1 MSYNVENYR
10 KIREKF
16 EKKRQDAI
24 SDAEQRRLNF
34 RSMSREASEIDRALA
49 ETGLRIFKAGC
60 DGEEN
65 LRQKIEDIRAEHDA
79 IMGAKRML
87 LKKMGL
93 DEDYTDVR
101 YECKKCLDTGFIDT
115 KMCECMKKAL
125 IYEGFYS
132 SGLGALIEKQSFDN
146 FSFKYYEGADLEK
159 MKYNFHAAREY
170 AEGFS
175 DKTTENLLL
184 LGGTGLGKTHIST
197 SIAKT
202 VIENGYDVLYDSAQ
216 NIITAF
222 EHDRFR
228 RGYGDNT
235 PDESEKYFNCELL
248 IIDDLGTE
256 VSNSFSVA
264 CLYNIINTRINK
276 GMPIVINT
284 NMNQK
289 IMLSRYDE
297 RISSRL
303 LGEFT
308 ILLFSGEDVRKLKVE
323 N

>member
-1 MSYNVENYR
+1 MGYNVENYR
-10 KIREKF
+10 KIREEF
-16 EKKRQDAI
+16 EKKRQNAI
-24 SDAEQRRLNF
+24 SDAEERRLKF
-34 RSMSREASEIDRALA
+34 RSMSKEARELDRALS
-49 ETGLRIFKAGC
+49 ETGLRIFRAGC
-60 DGEEN
+60 DGGEG
-65 LRQKIEDIRAEHDA
+65 LQKKIDEIRAEHDA
-79 IMGAKRML
+79 IMGAKRVL

-93 DEDYTDVR
+93 PEDYTDIR
-101 YECKKCLDTGFIDT
+101 YECGKCLDTGFIDT
-115 KMCECMKKAL
+115 KMCSCMKKAL
-125 IYEGFYS
+125 VYEGFRS
-132 SGLGALIEKQSFDN
+132 SGLGSLIEKQSFDN
-146 FSFKYYEGADLEK
+146 FSLKYYKGADLDK
-159 MKYNFHAAREY
+159 MEYNFAAAKEF

-175 DKTTENLLL
+175 ESTTENLLL

-197 SIAKT
+197 SIAKA

-228 RGYGDNT
+228 RGYGDST
-235 PDESEKYFNCELL
+235 PDESEKYFSCDLL

-276 GMPIVINT
+276 GMPTVINT

-308 ILLFSGEDVRKLKVE
+308 ILLFSGEDIRKQKTLI
-323 N
+323 

>member
-1 MSYNVENYR
+1 MGYNVENYR
-10 KIREKF
+10 KIREEF
-16 EKKRQDAI
+16 EKKRQNAI
-24 SDAEQRRLNF
+24 SDAEERRLNF
-34 RSMSREASEIDRALA
+34 RSMSKEARELDRALS
-49 ETGLRIFKAGC
+49 ETGLRIFRAGC
-60 DGEEN
+60 EGADN
-65 LRQKIEDIRAEHDA
+65 LQEKIEEIRAEHDA
-79 IMGAKRML
+79 IMGAKRVL

-93 DEDYTDVR
+93 PEDYTDIH
-101 YECKKCLDTGFIDT
+101 YECEKCLDTGFVDT
-115 KMCECMKKAL
+115 KMCSCMKKAL
-125 IYEGFYS
+125 IYEGFRS
-132 SGLGALIEKQSFDN
+132 SGLGSLVEKQSFDN
-146 FSFKYYEGADLEK
+146 FSLKYYKGDDLDK
-159 MKYNFHAAREY
+159 MEYNLSAAKEF

-175 DKTTENLLL
+175 ENSTENLLL

-197 SIAKT
+197 SIAKA

-228 RGYGDNT
+228 RGYGDST
-235 PDESEKYFNCELL
+235 PDESEKYFSCDLL

-308 ILLFSGEDVRKLKVE
+308 ILLFSGEDIRKQKTLI
-323 N
+323 